1 MFAYMIIFPS
11 VIHSDILCDISF
23 HSVPD
28 DSLILMVIDKRSR
41 FIIMVTI
48 IIVIESCLITC
59 ECEYRDQYLK
69 NWIVFSFF
77 FKVICDT
84 SYQINT
90 HIE

>member
-11 VIHSDILCDISF
+11 EIQSDILCDIKY

-28 DSLILMVIDKRSR
+28 DSLVLMVIDKRSR

-48 IIVIESCLITC
+48 IIVIESC

-69 NWIVFSFF
+69 NRIVFSFF